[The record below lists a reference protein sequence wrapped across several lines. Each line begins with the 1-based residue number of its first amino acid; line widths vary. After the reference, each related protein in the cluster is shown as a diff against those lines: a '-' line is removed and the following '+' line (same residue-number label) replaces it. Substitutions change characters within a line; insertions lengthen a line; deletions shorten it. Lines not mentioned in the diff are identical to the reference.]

1 MNGKVACNSI
11 SSFLGGSLSMKLI
24 FSVVFC
30 ITFFAMAFR
39 SEAQEFREGKV
50 SREGFDL
57 YYRIT
62 GSGAPIAILSGGP
75 GIDCDYLQPVA
86 REIAKTNQAILIEL
100 RGTGRSIPSSIN
112 AETVN
117 LKLYLSDL
125 EAVRNQLKI
134 DRWTL
139 LGHSAGGMLAMH
151 YAIVYSEQVD
161 RLVLVGPGAVATR
174 FMNSQNDNVMMRL
187 LPSERKE
194 LQNPNLSFGEAVRI
208 TMPGNFFDR
217 AKAAEMAAKFN
228 PESIHPEVTKIMIR
242 ELMPPDGDIRP
253 GLRGF
258 TRQVLVVTGRQDPLD
273 PGVQYETHL
282 AFPNSTLELI
292 PRCGH
297 FPWIEQPEEFFRILH
312 EFLNTT
318 TAH

>member
-1 MNGKVACNSI
+1 MPV
-11 SSFLGGSLSMKLI
+11 
-24 FSVVFC
+24 
-30 ITFFAMAFR
+30 
-39 SEAQEFREGKV
+39 AQEV
-50 SREGFDL
+50 
-57 YYRIT
+57 
-62 GSGAPIAILSGGP
+62 
-75 GIDCDYLQPVA
+75 
-86 REIAKTNQAILIEL
+86 AKTDQAILIEL

-112 AETVN
+112 ADTVN
-117 LKLYLSDL
+117 LKLYLSDF
-125 EAVRNQLKI
+125 EAVRNHLKI
-134 DRWTL
+134 NRWTL
-139 LGHSAGGMLAMH
+139 LGHSAGGMFAMQYTIAH
-151 YAIVYSEQVD
+151 PEQVD
-161 RLVLVGPGAVATR
+161 RLVLVGSGAVATR

-187 LPSERKE
+187 LPNERKE

-217 AKAAEMAAKFN
+217 VKAAEMAAKFN

-282 AFPNSTLELI
+282 AFKNSNLELI

-312 EFLNTT
+312 EFLNTK
-318 TAH
+318 APHIGK